1 MPTETAKATGGS
13 SVGEC
18 QPGFRTRAG
27 PGEDTCEAPWE
38 MGVSWAV
45 GRMRLEG
52 APRAAVFLPYEHR
65 AGCRARPSA
74 DTGRPCAFPDLVLQA
89 SRSTSDTTSEALLT
103 GSSSLAPAL

>member
-1 MPTETAKATGGS
+1 MPTETVKATGGS

-27 PGEDTCEAPWE
+27 PVEDTCEAPWE
-38 MGVSWAV
+38 MGVS
-45 GRMRLEG
+45 RTIG
-52 APRAAVFLPYEHR
+52 ADENWKERPALGWLP
-65 AGCRARPSA
+65 RARPSA

-89 SRSTSDTTSEALLT
+89 PQSTSDTTSEALLT